1 MASQHHHQYNAH
13 HRPPTPHP
21 ISTNNLQLP
30 GVPHNNTPI
39 TPTSNMSSSSSSS
52 DFENFLQLQ
61 KPTIRYHPNQLPV
74 PSSSPMALNTTTP
87 PAVQMSQIPPQMID
101 QTNYIQR
108 GDISGHW
115 ATYFS
120 GPNYLKVH
128 SFMGQPVV
136 GPTVPPPP
144 PPVHQAIPHPAPP
157 CYRTPANAYPPVA
170 YPPSGR

>member
-1 MASQHHHQYNAH
+1 MASQHHHLYNAH

-21 ISTNNLQLP
+21 IATTNLQLP
-30 GVPHNNTPI
+30 GVPQNTPI

-61 KPTIRYHPNQLPV
+61 KPTINYHHNQPV
-74 PSSSPMALNTTTP
+74 ASSSPMALVPPIIPAMSTP
-87 PAVQMSQIPPQMID
+87 QVPQMID

-144 PPVHQAIPHPAPP
+144 VHQATPAPP
-157 CYRTPANAYPPVA
+157 CYRTPAHAYPPVA
-170 YPPSGR
+170 YPPRGR

>member
-1 MASQHHHQYNAH
+1 MAFHNHQYHPH

-21 ISTNNLQLP
+21 IATTNLQIP
-30 GVPHNNTPI
+30 NTPMNI
-39 TPTSNMSSSSSSS
+39 PNTPTSNMSSSSSSS

-61 KPTIRYHPNQLPV
+61 KPTISYHHNQPV

-87 PAVQMSQIPPQMID
+87 PAVQMSHIPQMID

-144 PPVHQAIPHPAPP
+144 VHQATPAPQ
-157 CYRTPANAYPPVA
+157 CYRTPAHAYPPVA
-170 YPPSGR
+170 YPQRGR